1 MNAKFPP
8 NVQKTLDA
16 AVLHLWDKRRPEPDF
31 DSLSEWLERDGW
43 DDVVSLL
50 VGCCIYTDRI
60 MDDLNDENLL
70 EYRDIENQASI
81 TNLDRIEFARDHINH
96 LISDS
101 MNSFHALPV
110 ESKNMPPA
118 ELCFAMYFHPQGGAY
133 FSGISIC
140 HSHQDYLNECN
151 GEIII
156 DANDLSDL
164 EILALWRKSETQL
177 KAWRKKFPK

>member
-31 DSLSEWLERDGW
+31 DSLSEWLEGDGW

-50 VGCCIYTDRI
+50 VGCFIYTDRI

-70 EYRDIENQASI
+70 EYRDIDNQACI
-81 TNLDRIEFARDHINH
+81 TNSDRIEFARDHINH

-101 MNSFHALPV
+101 MDSFHALPV

-118 ELCFAMYFHPQGGAY
+118 ELCFTMYFHPQGGAY
-133 FSGISIC
+133 FSGISVC
-140 HSHQDYLNECN
+140 HSHQDYLRACE
-151 GEIII
+151 GDFII
-156 DANDLSDL
+156 DANDLSDSQ
-164 EILALWRKSETQL
+164 ILNLWKKSEAKL
-177 KAWRKKFPK
+177 KAWRKKILK